1 MRDVSCRAATPELM
15 VPLPR
20 EVPPSK
26 KAIEPVGLPEFA
38 VTVAVRVTAWLVVA
52 GLGEAASE
60 VVVVAAAGALTV
72 SATLEDAE
80 AAKSVL
86 PAYCAVRL

>member
-1 MRDVSCRAATPELM
+1 M
-15 VPLPR
+15 PLPR
-20 EVPPSK
+20 EVHPSK
-26 KAIEPVGLPEFA
+26 KETEPVGLPEVD

-52 GLGEAASE
+52 GLGQASSE
-60 VVVVAAAGALTV
+60 VVVVAAAGAFTV

>member
-1 MRDVSCRAATPELM
+1 M

-20 EVPPSK
+20 EVLPSK
-26 KAIEPVGLPEFA
+26 KVTEPVGLPEFA

-52 GLGEAASE
+52 GLGEAASA

-72 SATLEDAE
+72 SATLEDTE
-80 AAKSVL
+80 AAKLVF
-86 PAYCAVRL
+86 PA